1 MSRLLNTVSGV
12 FAKLGGLA
20 ATATITRTVAGA
32 YDPVTGGP
40 TPGSTTAISTKAVL
54 DGSGTKTLGSRYG
67 EGLVQT
73 GDLEA
78 MIPAAGLTFDPAA
91 GDSLTVGGV
100 AYVVIDARPTYEG
113 ATPVLWQLLVRR

>member
-20 ATATITRTVAGA
+20 ASATITRTVAGA

-54 DGSGTKTLGSRYG
+54 DSTSLRTLGFRYG

-73 GDLEA
+73 GDMEA

-100 AYVVIDARPTYEG
+100 AYTVIGARPTYEG

>member
-20 ATATITRTVAGA
+20 ASATITRTVAGA

-40 TPGSTTAISTKAVL
+40 TPGSTTTISTKAVL
-54 DGSGTKTLGSRYG
+54 DGSGTKALGFRYG

-73 GDLEA
+73 GDIEA
-78 MIPAAGLTFDPAA
+78 MIPAAGLSFAPAA

-100 AYVVIDARPTYEG
+100 AYVVIAARPTYEG
-113 ATPVLWQLLVRR
+113 STPVLWQLLVRR

>member
-12 FAKLGGLA
+12 FARLGGLA
-20 ATATITRTVAGA
+20 ASATITRTVAGA

-40 TPGSTTAISTKAVL
+40 TTGSTTAINTKAVL
-54 DGSGTKTLGSRYG
+54 DGSGTKALGSRYG

-100 AYVVIDARPTYEG
+100 AYAVIAARPTYEG

>member
-1 MSRLLNTVSGV
+1 MSRLLSTVSGV

-20 ATATITRTVAGA
+20 ASATITRTVLGA

-40 TPGSTTAISTKAVL
+40 TPGSTTTINTKAVL
-54 DGSGTKTLGSRYG
+54 DATSLRTLGLRYG

-73 GDLEA
+73 GDIEA

-91 GDSLTVGGV
+91 GDILTLGGV
-100 AYVVIDARPTYEG
+100 TYTVIGARPTYEG
-113 ATPVLWQLLVRR
+113 ATPVIWNLLVRR

>member
-12 FAKLGGLA
+12 FARLGGLA
-20 ATATITRTVAGA
+20 ASATITRTVAGA

-40 TPGSTTAISTKAVL
+40 TTGSTTAINTKAVL
-54 DGSGTKTLGSRYG
+54 DASSTKALGSRYG

-100 AYVVIDARPTYEG
+100 AYVVIGARPTYEG
-113 ATPVLWQLLVRR
+113 STPVLWQLLVRR

>member
-1 MSRLLNTVSGV
+1 MSLLLNTVSGV
-12 FAKLGGLA
+12 FAKLGGIA
-20 ATATITRTVAGA
+20 ASATITRTVAGA

-40 TPGSTTAISTKAVL
+40 TPGSSTTLSTKAVL
-54 DGSGTKTLGSRYG
+54 DSTSLRTLGFRYG

-73 GDLEA
+73 GDMEA

-100 AYVVIDARPTYEG
+100 AYVVIAARPTYEG
-113 ATPVLWQLLVRR
+113 STPVLWQLLVRR

>member
-20 ATATITRTVAGA
+20 ASATITRTVAGA

-40 TPGSTTAISTKAVL
+40 TPGSTTTINTKAVL
-54 DGSGTKTLGSRYG
+54 DGSGTKALGFRYG

-78 MIPAAGLTFDPAA
+78 MIPAAGLSFAPAA
-91 GDSLTVGGV
+91 GDSLTVGVV
-100 AYVVIDARPTYEG
+100 AFTVIAARPTYEG
-113 ATPVLWQLLVRR
+113 SMPVLWQLLVRR